1 MLLDEDKMSEPTQQS
16 DLEARLSAIEEAS
29 TKWKSENIPW
39 WKKGASVTALTAVV
53 GAVIGSFTAVDG
65 HYKNQREADKQII
78 EQQDKIRQTYLDRVL
93 KTGITEIERQR
104 IFTLLAKMKSDPEL
118 QEWAKE
124 ELKKVTDEVDR
135 LKKAKEQLETKLREK
150 ESDLDSAAKQVSQL
164 TGLRRKEARERLQ
177 SLADQARA
185 EKQKLESVRTNL
197 GETNAGTY
205 SSLSYLGFLRQSEPI
220 LSLRFI
226 DTQRR
231 PVANLQ
237 VSILSAPISLTKF
250 LTDSDGRV
258 RIPLYANTKA
268 GDMIFVS
275 YERPAALT
283 IAGTDFDPIPR
294 NSTFITYPA
303 NEETIEII
311 VTRKLI

>member
-1 MLLDEDKMSEPTQQS
+1 M
-16 DLEARLSAIEEAS
+16 
-29 TKWKSENIPW
+29 
-39 WKKGASVTALTAVV
+39 
-53 GAVIGSFTAVDG
+53 
-65 HYKNQREADKQII
+65 
-78 EQQDKIRQTYLDRVL
+78 
-93 KTGITEIERQR
+93 
-104 IFTLLAKMKSDPEL
+104 
-118 QEWAKE
+118 
-124 ELKKVTDEVDR
+124 
-135 LKKAKEQLETKLREK
+135 
-150 ESDLDSAAKQVSQL
+150 
-164 TGLRRKEARERLQ
+164 
-177 SLADQARA
+177 
-185 EKQKLESVRTNL
+185 
-197 GETNAGTY
+197 
-205 SSLSYLGFLRQSEPI
+205 
-220 LSLRFI
+220 SLRFI